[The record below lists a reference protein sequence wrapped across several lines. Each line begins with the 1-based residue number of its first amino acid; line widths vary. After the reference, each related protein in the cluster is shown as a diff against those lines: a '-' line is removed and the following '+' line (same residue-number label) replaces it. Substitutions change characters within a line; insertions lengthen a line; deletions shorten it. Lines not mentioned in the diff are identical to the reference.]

1 MTYEE
6 IIQKIRTRDEA
17 VTRCFFFWDGP
28 TRQHI
33 DAVRRKD
40 PQKAAR
46 MRRPVCDTCR
56 PGILSVLHKIYN
68 EEPFDYDDLVSS
80 FYCYLMDGDKLAS
93 IKESKALMGWIVST
107 AYFFFLKDKKN
118 KAQKLLEKEGIKTLI
133 DAGDIIEDD
142 NGRSES
148 RRYVKE
154 ILKAMPNRDYAR
166 ILDDVVLEVAQYTGA
181 EKTETLRKKAE
192 EMGIPIDNLYVKISL
207 AKKQF
212 KETAKKMK

>member
-6 IIQKIRTRDEA
+6 IIQKIRARDEA

-40 PQKAAR
+40 PQRAAR